1 MIIIRLVSFLI
12 DLGNSPRP
20 SPSIESDVEKVNHIL
35 RREGKPES
43 KYPRGG
49 SDHSHQ
55 HPPSHQANY
64 SNHSSRDPPYREYRD
79 RPEYPP
85 HHQPQNTNQQAFN
98 NQKPRQQYNR
108 NRSEYPGENM
118 YPANMNSQYRQP
130 YPSTSTYQQQNTMG
144 GPMAG
149 NMNSM
154 GGGYGGQ
161 QGNYQQSNMQR
172 QAGGNNPMN
181 QQRQTQPNAYGNQMQ
196 PQAGQQPGYGM
207 QQQRQPQPGGYGSQ
221 GQIQGG
227 YGTQQQP
234 MQQQQRGNMMQ
245 PPMSQAQQSMN
256 PMMQQQPMVSQQNMN
271 MAQQRPQMQTSM
283 TGNPQQMM
291 QPQMQP
297 PLQQAGMVQ
306 QVQQSQY
313 SQRSSA
319 GSNQIYPQAYGV
331 VAPPSS
337 SVQVQQQLLPQQQQ
351 LMGIQAQSGVVTGNQ
366 LIQAQPTH
374 LQGNTGL
381 APSNTAL
388 GVVQQPTVGT
398 QFISAPLANAQ
409 AQIAPVISS
418 QNTAPAYQTSQ
429 FLQASQLSQ
438 PQQQPLT
445 AAVQLINPLNQLAIS
460 SQPSSNNSLLAVQN
474 PTHLLPHQTMT
485 SMQPQ
490 IATLQNQP
498 IITGTTAHPSM
509 VTLGQQPIAVV
520 QAQQMPQQVV
530 VSGPAANMAAGPNV
544 QFLPA
549 GPQALAVPPLAAL
562 SQAQLVSSSH
572 PGHHHFNENQQLQ
585 AAAAMYGSSS
595 NNFDPNSMTPQQF
608 QQMQLH
614 HQQQHLKK
622 MRQRLPH
629 VSGAELK
636 MLQKQI
642 RDLQQQQQLQT
653 LQTLQLAQ
661 KQEKQAFKYLNRA
674 IKNRPS
680 RTYQSH
686 IYKV

>member
-1 MIIIRLVSFLI
+1 
-12 DLGNSPRP
+12 
-20 SPSIESDVEKVNHIL
+20 
-35 RREGKPES
+35 
-43 KYPRGG
+43 
-49 SDHSHQ
+49 
-55 HPPSHQANY
+55 
-64 SNHSSRDPPYREYRD
+64 
-79 RPEYPP
+79 
-85 HHQPQNTNQQAFN
+85 
-98 NQKPRQQYNR
+98 
-108 NRSEYPGENM
+108 
-118 YPANMNSQYRQP
+118 
-130 YPSTSTYQQQNTMG
+130 
-144 GPMAG
+144 
-149 NMNSM
+149 
-154 GGGYGGQ
+154 
-161 QGNYQQSNMQR
+161 
-172 QAGGNNPMN
+172 
-181 QQRQTQPNAYGNQMQ
+181 
-196 PQAGQQPGYGM
+196 
-207 QQQRQPQPGGYGSQ
+207 
-221 GQIQGG
+221 
-227 YGTQQQP
+227 
-234 MQQQQRGNMMQ
+234 
-245 PPMSQAQQSMN
+245 MSQQQQSMN
-256 PMMQQQPMVSQQNMN
+256 PMMQQQPMMSQPNMN
-271 MAQQRPQMQTSM
+271 MALQRPQMQTSM
-283 TGNPQQMM
+283 AGNPQQMIQQQL
-291 QPQMQP
+291 QPQP
-297 PLQQAGMVQ
+297 QQAGMVQ

-351 LMGIQAQSGVVTGNQ
+351 LMGLQAQSGVVTGNQ
-366 LIQAQPTH
+366 LVQAAPTH
-374 LQGNTGL
+374 IQGNTAL

-398 QFISAPLANAQ
+398 QLISAPVANAQ
-409 AQIAPVISS
+409 AHLAPVISS
-418 QNTAPAYQTSQ
+418 QNAAPAFQTSQ
-429 FLQASQLSQ
+429 FLQTSQLSQ

-474 PTHLLPHQTMT
+474 PTNLLPQQT
-485 SMQPQ
+485 SLQPQ

-498 IITGTTAHPSM
+498 ILTATSAAPSM

-520 QAQQMPQQVV
+520 QAQQPPQQVV
-530 VSGPAANMAAGPNV
+530 VSGPAASMAAGPNI
-544 QFLPA
+544 QLLPA

-562 SQAQLVSSSH
+562 SQAQLVSSAQ
-572 PGHHHFNENQQLQ
+572 PGHHHLNENQQLQ
-585 AAAAMYGSSS
+585 AAAALYGSSS
-595 NNFDPNSMTPQQF
+595 NNFDPNTMTPQQF